1 MRFRAQL
8 ALGYMALLF
17 VTFATGAT
25 AMVALHETSARLE
38 TAGDRVSSD
47 LLEIEQLRLQAEE
60 TVAANRGDLLAGGA
74 VEATR
79 FSQDA
84 AAFEAR
90 LGRLGPLGE
99 RGDVATAAR
108 AYLVAARR
116 AEQLR
121 ASTGD
126 PRQILP
132 FYVQTVLPAQ
142 HQLELALAGLV
153 RHDRGVLEHETGRAR
168 SYADR
173 TQGLVALA
181 TVLAGAIGLGL
192 AALSARKLASQYARE
207 QEANAA
213 ARRAIA
219 ARDELVAVVSH
230 DLRNPLTTIVLGANL
245 ISASDVDPTLR
256 KHVTAIGD
264 AGNVM
269 QALIDELLDVAK
281 LESGHVELA
290 ARPCRVADLFGTI
303 ASLFQARAAGANVE
317 LAIEPAGDLEIRADR
332 ARIVQVLQNLV
343 GNAFKYTP
351 SGGRIALAARRDGE
365 RVRFEVSDT
374 GPGVAPEQRAHL
386 FDRYWQG
393 RPRGRGSLGLGLYIC
408 KRLVEAHDGE
418 IGLTSEPGHG
428 STFWFTL
435 PAGSPAARS

>member
-8 ALGYMALLF
+8 ALGYIALLF

-38 TAGDRVSSD
+38 AAGDRVSSD

-60 TVAANRGDLLAGGA
+60 TVAANRGDLLAGGTL
-74 VEATR
+74 EATR
-79 FSQDA
+79 FAQDA

-99 RGDVATAAR
+99 RGHVAAAAR
-108 AYLVAARR
+108 AYLAAARR

-132 FYVQTVLPAQ
+132 LYVRTVLPAQ
-142 HQLELALAGLV
+142 RQLELALAGLV
-153 RHDRGVLEHETGRAR
+153 RHDRGVLERETGRAR

-173 TQGLVALA
+173 TQALVALA
-181 TVLAGAIGLGL
+181 TVLAGAIGLAL

-245 ISASDVDPTLR
+245 ISASEVDPRLR
-256 KHVTAIGD
+256 KYVTAIGE
-264 AGNVM
+264 AGTVM
-269 QALIDELLDVAK
+269 QALIDELLDVAR
-281 LESGHVELA
+281 LESGHFQLA
-290 ARPCRVADLFGTI
+290 PAPCRVAALFGTI
-303 ASLFQARAAGANVE
+303 ASLFHGRAAGANVE
-317 LAIEPAGDLEIRADR
+317 LAIEPAGDLEVRADR
-332 ARIVQVLQNLV
+332 ARVVQVLQNLV

-351 SGGRIALAARRDGE
+351 AGGRIAVAARRDGD

-374 GPGVAPEQRAHL
+374 GPGVAPDQRARL

-408 KRLVEAHDGE
+408 KRLVEAHQGE

-435 PAGSPAARS
+435 PAGSPGARS